1 MRPESDLMYLLRT
14 NEPTLIDL
22 AVFVLI
28 CVVLAAL
35 FAARG

>member
-14 NEPTLIDL
+14 NESTLVDL
-22 AVFVLI
+22 VVFVLI
-28 CVVLAAL
+28 CVALGAL